1 MPGLRGPG
9 MYEYPYQLERIGLT
23 ARGIA
28 EMLNRVWCHIN
39 LMREREVVI
48 DLAAL
53 QRAQIEVESLEMEDQ
68 VVRNIFEA
76 SAMES
81 QCLP

>member
-1 MPGLRGPG
+1 
-9 MYEYPYQLERIGLT
+9 
-23 ARGIA
+23 
-28 EMLNRVWCHIN
+28 
-39 LMREREVVI
+39 MREREVVI